1 MKDNAI
7 EAILGA
13 VVILVAAV
21 FLVFAYRAADLRQ
34 VQGYEVQASFTQIE
48 GINAGTDVKIAGVT
62 VGSVKKVALDP
73 ESYTALVT
81 LSLDPSVKLPID
93 SVVRVASSGLL
104 GDRYLTIER
113 GVEEEFAGAGTRIL
127 GQSTPGLE
135 QLLGQLIFSFSQ
147 NRSGDGAAPNA
158 PAAAPD
164 GP

>member
-21 FLVFAYRAADLRQ
+21 FLIFAYRAADLGQ
-34 VQGYEVQASFTQIE
+34 VQGYEVTASFTQVD
-48 GINAGTDVKIAGVT
+48 GVNAGTDVKIAGVT
-62 VGSVKKVALDP
+62 VGSVQKVSLDS
-73 ESYTALVT
+73 ENYTALVT

-113 GVEEEFAGAGTRIL
+113 GVEEEMANAGTRIL

-135 QLLGQLIFSFSQ
+135 QLLGQLIFSFTQ
-147 NRSGDGAAPNA
+147 NRGSGAQDNGAAA
-158 PAAAPD
+158 TPD

>member
-34 VQGYEVQASFTQIE
+34 VQGYDVTASFTQVD
-48 GINAGTDVKIAGVT
+48 GINPGSDVRIAGVVVGT
-62 VGSVKKVALDP
+62 VKGVTLDP
-73 ESYTALVT
+73 ETYTALVT
-81 LSLDPSVKLPID
+81 LTLDPSVKLPID
-93 SVVRVASSGLL
+93 SVARVASSGLL

-113 GVEEEFAGAGTRIL
+113 GVEEELAGAGTKIL

-135 QLLGQLIFSFSQ
+135 QLLGQLIFSFTQ
-147 NRSGDGAAPNA
+147 NRGGEGAEAGADTAAP
-158 PAAAPD
+158 

>member
-1 MKDNAI
+1 MNNNAI

-21 FLVFAYRAADLRQ
+21 FLVFAYRAADLGQ
-34 VQGYEVQASFTQIE
+34 VQGYEVTASFTQVD
-48 GINAGTDVKIAGVT
+48 GINAGSDVRIAGVV
-62 VGSVKKVALDP
+62 VGSVKAVALDS

-81 LSLDPSVKLPID
+81 LTLDPSVKLPID

-104 GDRYLTIER
+104 GDRYLTVER
-113 GVEEEFAGAGTRIL
+113 GVEEEMAGAGTRIL

-135 QLLGQLIFSFSQ
+135 QLLGQLIFSFTQ
-147 NRSGDGAAPNA
+147 NRGGDGDSA
-158 PAAAPD
+158 PADEAPS

>member
-34 VQGYEVQASFTQIE
+34 VQGYAVDASFTQVD

-62 VGSVKKVALDP
+62 IGSVQKVSLDP

-81 LSLDPSVKLPID
+81 LTLDPSVKLPID

-113 GVEEEFAGAGTRIL
+113 GVEEEMAGAGTRIL

-135 QLLGQLIFSFSQ
+135 QLLGQLIFSFTQ
-147 NRSGDGAAPNA
+147 NRGGDGQNGANA
-158 PAAAPD
+158 PAATD